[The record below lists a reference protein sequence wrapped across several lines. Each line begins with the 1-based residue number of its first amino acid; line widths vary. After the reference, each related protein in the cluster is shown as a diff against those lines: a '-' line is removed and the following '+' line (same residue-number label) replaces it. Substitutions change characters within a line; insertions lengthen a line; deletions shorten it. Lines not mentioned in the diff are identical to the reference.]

1 MSKRTILA
9 GLLALAVLAGCD
21 TTGSAPTTVPG
32 FSDPPTAGAAATQQP
47 GQPVSGTAYPVG
59 DPPVVVDPNA
69 VVTYPTPGGDTQ
81 QNTQPVA
88 YPTPT
93 P

>member
-32 FSDPPTAGAAATQQP
+32 FSDPPTAAVTTPQP

-59 DPPVVVDPNA
+59 DPPPSVDPNA
-69 VVTYPTPGGDTQ
+69 VVTYPTPAADTQ
-81 QNTQPVA
+81 QNTQPVT